1 MWSAA
6 AGARVR
12 APPWVPSAART
23 AATQAA
29 PPHVAVPLRTQQR
42 SARLATLYGALDRQD
57 AAAVYDAFLGVAE
70 AHTPLAAAEY
80 RRVLAVLLAGGHAT
94 RPSTDP
100 ILVVLEHVKRA
111 QKLYAH
117 ATAPGDVLVRD
128 ELTALLRD
136 AYVWNALLTSAR
148 GRAKRLPLARLGTLL
163 DLFVAAAQAVPPAA
177 GPARDARTFPN
188 VVSYNLLLHA
198 IVRSLPAADAGRA
211 RAPPTSLH
219 AARRE
224 LHAGR
229 YTRSDAEAFFELVWA
244 RMAASCTPS
253 RASWAIRALFYTQ
266 LRRVGAVQQCVRASV
281 AAHKCSTALIN
292 TALGAYAA
300 AHRADPA
307 LPARLGAVYEA
318 LRYRV
323 LLAEL
328 GRAPPAAPDVDTR
341 AVLGID
347 ALPRG
352 VLPDR
357 GTYALLIR
365 HLAQRG
371 DLDGALRVLHDMIV
385 TPGAPRGARADAPDA
400 HGMAPGTDVYHA
412 FFAAFARLGV
422 PGRARVRGATPDA
435 WVWDVPADAPWN
447 VAAFA
452 ELFEGYL
459 RVHPA
464 HTPPR
469 RTRAR
474 APAPSPAQLY
484 VVLVALRRV
493 AGAETAWAA
502 AQWARLVDKFGDAA
516 HWDHFRLD
524 ARVERMAAA
533 LGAPRT

>member
-6 AGARVR
+6 AGARLR
-12 APPWVPSAART
+12 APPWAPSAART
-23 AATQAA
+23 AATRAA
-29 PPHVAVPLRTQQR
+29 PVRVAVPMRTQQR

-57 AAAVYDAFLGVAE
+57 AAGVYDAFLGVAE
-70 AHTPLAAAEY
+70 THTPLAAAGY
-80 RRVLAVLLAGGHAT
+80 RRVLAVLLAGGHA

-128 ELTALLRD
+128 ELTDLLRD

-148 GRAKRLPLARLGTLL
+148 GRAKRLPLARLATLL
-163 DLFVAAAQAVPPAA
+163 DLFVAAAQAVPPA
-177 GPARDARTFPN
+177 PRPPTARTFPN

-198 IVRSLPAADAGRA
+198 IVRSLPADAGRA

-219 AARRE
+219 AVRRE
-224 LHAGR
+224 LQAAR
-229 YTRSDAEAFFELVWA
+229 YTRTDAEAFFELVWA

-266 LRRVGAVQQCVRASV
+266 LRRLGAVQQCVRASV
-281 AAHKCSTALIN
+281 AAHRCSTALIN

-300 AHRADPA
+300 AHRTDAA

-328 GRAPPAAPDVDTR
+328 GRAPPTTPDVDTR

-385 TPGAPRGARADAPDA
+385 TPGAPRGARDAPDA

-422 PGRARVRGATPDA
+422 PGRARVRAATPDA
-435 WVWDVPADAPWN
+435 WVWDVPPDAPWN

-469 RTRAR
+469 RTRGR

-484 VVLVALRRV
+484 HVLVALRRV
-493 AGAETAWAA
+493 AGRETAWAA

-524 ARVERMAAA
+524 ARVEGLVAA
-533 LGAPRT
+533 LGGAAGS